1 MHNKQITQEE
11 LSGFMKE
18 SLSVID
24 RVLLEA
30 TSNCPAILINYDDKT
45 LAAATHIFFDAI
57 ISRMW
62 QHQEFLS
69 MPFEQRCVMAEKC
82 GKGLRKFV
90 KKFTGVDTHEIN
102 KNR

>member
-1 MHNKQITQEE
+1 MHNKQITQKE
-11 LSGFMKE
+11 LSKFLKE
-18 SLSVID
+18 NLAFIDSELS
-24 RVLLEA
+24 RA
-30 TSNCPAILINYDDKT
+30 TRNYPDILVDYDNKT

-57 ISRMW
+57 ITRMW
-62 QHQEFLS
+62 KHQELLS